1 MDQERLPDHMQA
13 LHRLI
18 RRVADKAIPV
28 VAIAALTLAALG
40 LYFFINDESD
50 LNREPRLRRELA
62 QLDAELA
69 AVQQRIDQLEVDLV
83 PAKSRV
89 VQADKVIAQ
98 REQIK
103 NTWSWFTGNREQQK
117 ANEEQLERM
126 QAFRADAAAKL
137 ADVQQELRRVRW
149 ERDGRQIERDRVTD
163 ALREEEARQATFSY
177 YLQRAW
183 LRSRSW
189 IFLGA
194 AAYLFVPV
202 LLPAAFKR
210 WREGRAAAV

>member
-1 MDQERLPDHMQA
+1 MQA

-18 RRVADKAIPV
+18 RRVAEKAIPV
-28 VAIAALTLAALG
+28 VVIAALALAAVG

-50 LNREPRLRRELA
+50 LNREPRLRQELA
-62 QLDAELA
+62 RIDAELA

-83 PAKSRV
+83 PAKTRV

-103 NTWSWFTGNREQQK
+103 STWSWFTGNREQQK

-126 QAFRADAAAKL
+126 QTLRADAAAKL
-137 ADVQQELRRVRW
+137 AGIQQELRRARW
-149 ERDGRQIERDRVTD
+149 ERDGSQIERDRITE
-163 ALREEEARQATFSY
+163 ALREEEARRETFSY
-177 YLQRAW
+177 YLERAW

-202 LLPAAFKR
+202 LLPAVFKR
-210 WREGRAAAV
+210 WRGGRAAAV

>member
-1 MDQERLPDHMQA
+1 MQA

-137 ADVQQELRRVRW
+137 SDVQQELRRVRW